1 MGRVGHQGYC
11 TGYPDR
17 QSINKMY
24 FICLL
29 YVNVESTLFIALVQL
44 IIPTIRHYYNNN
56 IVKILSKLC
65 MWLSLIRSL
74 DGEVLGLTA
83 VGCQIFTT
91 ETRRSPISDA
101 SQYFGRLRTKHT
113 FSLQHIKRGQ
123 HCIASCT

>member
-1 MGRVGHQGYC
+1 
-11 TGYPDR
+11 
-17 QSINKMY
+17 MY

-44 IIPTIRHYYNNN
+44 IIPTIRHYNNNN

-91 ETRRSPISDA
+91 ETRRYLPSPTLLSILGDLVA
-101 SQYFGRLRTKHT
+101 STYF
-113 FSLQHIKRGQ
+113 
-123 HCIASCT
+123 